1 MKTVSLIS
9 RLFLGTT
16 LLVFGANGF
25 LQFYPLPETTP
36 EAKAFLDSL
45 WNTGFVMHLEKSIE
59 IIAGVLLLANRYVAV
74 TALVLLPVTTIIMLT
89 DVLLQPQY
97 WYYGG
102 TVFVL
107 NVVLMVENAGR
118 YRMVVGGR

>member
-25 LQFYPLPETTP
+25 LQFYPLPETTQ

-107 NVVLMVENAGR
+107 NVVLMVENVGR
-118 YRMVVGGR
+118 YRVVVSDR